1 MEKLVIRFSGVPDGQ
16 INWLVWSADE
26 QEIIASGVLDNL
38 EQISSLPERT
48 GKDEAIL
55 IVPGSEVTLKTVTL
69 PGKANR
75 KLLSAV
81 PFMLEDELSQDVEK
95 LFFAWH
101 KQNDKAQQVAI
112 VSKSKMQYWLDTLS
126 DAGIYCE
133 KIVPDTLCLPTPDNS
148 WQAIALNNEVI
159 IRQAEWQGITGE
171 ANWLAAAVELF
182 AKKQE
187 QKVSIEFSSEP
198 TLHNLANTEIS
209 HQPGPLPMQT
219 LAEQAV
225 ASQFN
230 LRQEQ
235 YKAKKRGKKSTNQ
248 WRLAA
253 ILAGVAILT
262 TFVDKGIQATQ
273 LSNQN
278 EALKEQIVAEFK
290 RAFPETRRIVNV
302 RSQMKQKM
310 EALDQNSSGVSM
322 LAMLSVLEQAFAS
335 SQIKPQTM
343 RFDRSRSE
351 LRMQAVAEGYESLET
366 FKRLAEQQGFT
377 VEQGAINNR
386 DDQVVGSLAIRS

>member
-1 MEKLVIRFSGVPDGQ
+1 MEKLVIRLPGMPDSQ

-55 IVPGSEVTLKTVTL
+55 IVPGSEITLKTVTL
-69 PGKANR
+69 PGKASR

-101 KQNDKAQQVAI
+101 KQTEKAQQVAI
-112 VSKSKMQYWLDTLS
+112 VSKAKMQYWLDTLQ
-126 DAGIYCE
+126 DAGLHCD
-133 KIVPDTLCLPTPDNS
+133 KIVPDTLCLPVPEEN
-148 WQAIALNNEVI
+148 WHALSLGDEVI

-171 ANWLAAAVELF
+171 AHWLSAAIELF

-187 QKVSIEFSSEP
+187 QKVSIEFSSDP
-198 TLHNLANTEIS
+198 TLHNLANIEITY
-209 HQPGPLPMQT
+209 QAGPLPMQT
-219 LAEQAV
+219 LAQQAV
-225 ASQFN
+225 ASSFN

-235 YKAKKRGKKSTNQ
+235 YKAKKRGKKTTSQ

-253 ILAGVAILT
+253 VLAGVAILT

-278 EALKEQIVAEFK
+278 DALKEQIEAEFK

-310 EALDQNSSGVSM
+310 DALDQNSSGVSM
-322 LAMLSVLEQAFAS
+322 LAMMSVLEQAFAS

-351 LRMQAVAEGYESLET
+351 IRMQAVADGYESLET